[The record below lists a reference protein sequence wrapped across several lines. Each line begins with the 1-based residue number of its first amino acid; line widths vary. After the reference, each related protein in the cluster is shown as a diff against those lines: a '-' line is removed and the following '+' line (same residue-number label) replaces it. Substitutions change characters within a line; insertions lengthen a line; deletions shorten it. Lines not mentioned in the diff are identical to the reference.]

1 MKKFRILYIVSNLS
15 KTGPILQLFNI
26 VKYLDRNTF
35 EPIVLTIS
43 PEDTTSM
50 IDKFLELDVKIDSL
64 NMPKRV
70 FPKKSTYLDKVLK
83 FDPHIVH
90 SHGLRPD
97 FIVASLPEGCCA
109 KFSTAHCDPFEDYP
123 RMYGVAGILA
133 AGLHIKVWSRI
144 QNLIAC
150 SGSLSSKLYTKY
162 RLKSSIILN
171 SSDIRQRFM
180 AEIDHRK
187 EFSQK
192 ASDKKYTFIFV
203 GVLVK
208 IKNLYTL
215 LDVFRELEDEV
226 KLVVIGDGAE
236 RKKLEKVAPNNVVFL
251 GWQRDVAP
259 FLTEAD
265 AFISLSL
272 SEGLPTAVLE
282 ALALGKP
289 VILSN
294 IPAHSEIML
303 LAESE
308 RVRIGTLVEPTNI
321 QSICEVIKSFTH
333 EEFDHRA
340 IEKFFERHFSPDI
353 MSEKY
358 QRMYIEEIS
367 KTRR

>member
-1 MKKFRILYIVSNLS
+1 
-15 KTGPILQLFNI
+15 
-26 VKYLDRNTF
+26 
-35 EPIVLTIS
+35 
-43 PEDTTSM
+43 
-50 IDKFLELDVKIDSL
+50 
-64 NMPKRV
+64 
-70 FPKKSTYLDKVLK
+70 
-83 FDPHIVH
+83 
-90 SHGLRPD
+90 
-97 FIVASLPEGCCA
+97 
-109 KFSTAHCDPFEDYP
+109 
-123 RMYGVAGILA
+123 
-133 AGLHIKVWSRI
+133 
-144 QNLIAC
+144 
-150 SGSLSSKLYTKY
+150 
-162 RLKSSIILN
+162 
-171 SSDIRQRFM
+171 
-180 AEIDHRK
+180 
-187 EFSQK
+187 
-192 ASDKKYTFIFV
+192 
-203 GVLVK
+203 
-208 IKNLYTL
+208 
-215 LDVFRELEDEV
+215 
-226 KLVVIGDGAE
+226 VIGDGAE

-321 QSICEVIKSFTH
+321 QSICEVIKSFAH